1 MGHLPPYPSGEAAP
15 TSHPGSVPAAQKGPR
30 WAQEQLDRRNR
41 ALGARQRR
49 PRPGHPRQAVPPGMR
64 RCGVRAAQDLVAAV
78 QRQASHTR
86 RRGRSHPG
94 TGPGREVVAQAAS
107 ARRQITVRDV
117 GTATV
122 FDEAP
127 RQAILQT
134 GSRAAHSVPPDHRQ
148 GPRAGHGLLP
158 PRTSPARLQP
168 PPTRRVAADG
178 DRCRPVAVLALGHR
192 CPGRPGAPPR
202 PSCRR
207 LPLTHPAWD
216 AGAATEETR
225 PRNSHVP

>member
-1 MGHLPPYPSGEAAP
+1 
-15 TSHPGSVPAAQKGPR
+15 
-30 WAQEQLDRRNR
+30 
-41 ALGARQRR
+41 
-49 PRPGHPRQAVPPGMR
+49 MR

-134 GSRAAHSVPPDHRQ
+134 GSRAAHSVPLITVK
-148 GPRAGHGLLP
+148 GHVLGMVSSHHGHPLHGF
-158 PRTSPARLQP
+158 SRLQL
-168 PPTRRVAADG
+168 AALQQTGTDVG
-178 DRCRPVAVLALGHR
+178 RWLSWHWDTVVLDALERLHVQAVGACR
-192 CPGRPGAPPR
+192 
-202 PSCRR
+202 
-207 LPLTHPAWD
+207 
-216 AGAATEETR
+216 
-225 PRNSHVP
+225 